1 MTATGRNDDSM
12 IGDPDPSGDDPRAD
26 LRWPTIP
33 AAVADVAARLGDRE
47 AIVDP
52 IDDIADRASSGSG
65 GFRTWT
71 WGDVARETDRAAAA
85 FIAAGIERGDRAAIW
100 APNCAEWVIA
110 LFGLQSAGA
119 VLVPLN
125 TRYKGAEAA
134 DIIERSGARILVTV
148 DGFLGNHYVGMLVG
162 HDLPHLERIVVLR
175 SGPPGV
181 EAAAST
187 EPAVAP
193 STLGATDAAQRP
205 LAAPN
210 PTVGTTSGT
219 VSAAAGE
226 PGPAGGLPTQGWDD
240 FLASGEAVGITAD
253 QVAARRNEVQP
264 TDTADLLFTSG
275 TTGKPKGV
283 ICDHSQVLRT
293 VATWANVVGLDEED
307 RYLAINPF
315 FHSFGYKAGIVA
327 WLTTGC
333 VLVPMPVFD
342 VPEAMRLISEQRI
355 SMIPGPPT
363 LYQTIL
369 NHPDRARLD
378 SSSLRLAVTGA
389 ASVPVSLIEQMRTDL
404 GFDTV
409 ITAYGLTEACGFA
422 TMCRRGDDATTIAT
436 TSGRAMPGIDVRV
449 VDDHNERLPAGE
461 AGEVVVRGYN
471 VMAGYFENP
480 EATAEAID
488 ADGWL
493 HTGDVGVMDE
503 RGYLK
508 ITDRKKDLFISGGFN
523 AYPAEIENLLLG
535 HPQIAQ
541 VAVVGVPD
549 ERLGEVGA
557 AFVVATDGT
566 TPDPDEIIS
575 WARANMANFKVPR
588 IVRVVDALPFNAG
601 GKVMKFELRDQLE
614 REAQR

>member
-1 MTATGRNDDSM
+1 MTGQPVRDS
-12 IGDPDPSGDDPRAD
+12 DDDPRAD

-33 AAVADVAARLGDRE
+33 AVLTDAVGRLGDRE
-47 AIVDP
+47 AIVDQ
-52 IDDIADRASSGSG
+52 DGAG

-71 WGDVARETDRAAAA
+71 WNDVAGETERAAAA
-85 FIAAGIERGDRAAIW
+85 FLAAGIERGDRVAIW
-100 APNCAEWVIA
+100 APNCAEWVVA
-110 LFGLQSAGA
+110 LVGLQSVGA

-134 DIIERSGARILVTV
+134 DIVERSRARILVTV
-148 DGFLGNHYVGMLVG
+148 DGFLGNHYPAMLAG
-162 HDLPHLERIVVLR
+162 HALPHLERIVVLR
-175 SGPPGV
+175 AGDGSGDSD
-181 EAAAST
+181 A
-187 EPAVAP
+187 EP
-193 STLGATDAAQRP
+193 GATV
-205 LAAPN
+205 
-210 PTVGTTSGT
+210 PTETWE
-219 VSAAAGE
+219 A
-226 PGPAGGLPTQGWDD
+226 
-240 FLASGEAVGITAD
+240 FLASGAAAGITAQ
-253 QVAARRNEVQP
+253 QVADRRDRVLP

-275 TTGKPKGV
+275 TTGRPKGV
-283 ICDHSQVLRT
+283 ICNHSQVLRT
-293 VATWANVVGLDEED
+293 VATWANVVGLNQDD

-342 VPEAMRLISEQRI
+342 VPEAMRLIAEQRI

-369 NHPDRARLD
+369 NHPERAALD
-378 SSSLRLAVTGA
+378 SSTLRLAVTGA

-422 TMCRRGDDATTIAT
+422 TMCRRGDDAVTIAT
-436 TSGRAMPGIDVRV
+436 TSGRAMPGIEVQV
-449 VDDHNERLPAGE
+449 VDDDGTSLPPGE
-461 AGEVVVRGYN
+461 AGEVVIRGYN

-480 EATAEAID
+480 EATAETID
-488 ADGWL
+488 TDGWL

-523 AYPAEIENLLLG
+523 AYPAEIENLLLD
-535 HPQIAQ
+535 HPHIAQ

-557 AFVVATDGT
+557 AFVVAATGT
-566 TPDPDEIIS
+566 TPDPAEIVA
-575 WARANMANFKVPR
+575 WAREHMANYKVPR
-588 IVRVVDALPFNAG
+588 TVRVVDALPFNAG
-601 GKVMKFELRDQLE
+601 GKVMKFELREQL
-614 REAQR
+614 AQEESA

>member
-1 MTATGRNDDSM
+1 MTGQPVRDS
-12 IGDPDPSGDDPRAD
+12 DDDPRAD

-33 AAVADVAARLGDRE
+33 AVLTDAAGRLGDRE
-47 AIVDP
+47 AIVDQ
-52 IDDIADRASSGSG
+52 DGAG

-71 WGDVARETDRAAAA
+71 WNDVAGETERAAAA
-85 FIAAGIERGDRAAIW
+85 FLAAGIERGDRVAIW
-100 APNCAEWVIA
+100 APNCAEWVVA
-110 LFGLQSAGA
+110 LVGLQSVGA

-134 DIIERSGARILVTV
+134 DIVERSRARILVTV
-148 DGFLGNHYVGMLVG
+148 DGFLGNHYPAMLAG
-162 HDLPHLERIVVLR
+162 HALPHLERIVVLR
-175 SGPPGV
+175 AGDGSGDSD
-181 EAAAST
+181 A
-187 EPAVAP
+187 EP
-193 STLGATDAAQRP
+193 GATV
-205 LAAPN
+205 
-210 PTVGTTSGT
+210 PTETWE
-219 VSAAAGE
+219 A
-226 PGPAGGLPTQGWDD
+226 
-240 FLASGEAVGITAD
+240 FLASGAAAGITAQ
-253 QVAARRNEVQP
+253 QVADRRDRVLP

-275 TTGKPKGV
+275 TTGRPKGV
-283 ICDHSQVLRT
+283 ICSHSQVLRT
-293 VATWANVVGLDEED
+293 VATWANVVGLNQDD

-342 VPEAMRLISEQRI
+342 VPEAMRLIAEQRI

-369 NHPDRARLD
+369 NHPERAALD
-378 SSSLRLAVTGA
+378 SSTLRLAVTGA

-422 TMCRRGDDATTIAT
+422 TMCRRGDDAVTIAT
-436 TSGRAMPGIDVRV
+436 TSGRAMPGIEVQV
-449 VDDHNERLPAGE
+449 VDDDGTSLPPGE
-461 AGEVVVRGYN
+461 AGEVVIRGYN

-480 EATAEAID
+480 EATAETID
-488 ADGWL
+488 TDGWL
-493 HTGDVGVMDE
+493 HTGDVGVMDD

-523 AYPAEIENLLLG
+523 AYPAEIENLLLD
-535 HPQIAQ
+535 HPHIAQ

-557 AFVVATDGT
+557 AFVVAATGT
-566 TPDPDEIIS
+566 TPDPAEIVA
-575 WARANMANFKVPR
+575 WAREHMANYKVPR
-588 IVRVVDALPFNAG
+588 TVRVVDALPFNAG
-601 GKVMKFELRDQLE
+601 GKVMKFELREQL
-614 REAQR
+614 AQEESA

>member
-1 MTATGRNDDSM
+1 MTGQPVRDS
-12 IGDPDPSGDDPRAD
+12 DDDPRAD

-33 AAVADVAARLGDRE
+33 SVLVDVVGRLGDRE
-47 AIVDP
+47 AIVDQ
-52 IDDIADRASSGSG
+52 DGAG

-71 WGDVARETDRAAAA
+71 WNDVAGETERAAAA
-85 FIAAGIERGDRAAIW
+85 FLAAGIERGDRVAIW
-100 APNCAEWVIA
+100 APNCAEWVVA
-110 LFGLQSAGA
+110 LVGLQSVGA

-134 DIIERSGARILVTV
+134 DIIERSRARILVTV
-148 DGFLGNHYVGMLVG
+148 DGFLGNHYPAMLAG
-162 HDLPHLERIVVLR
+162 HALPHLERIVVLR
-175 SGPPGV
+175 AADGDGDSGAEPGV
-181 EAAAST
+181 TVPTEAWEA
-187 EPAVAP
+187 
-193 STLGATDAAQRP
+193 
-205 LAAPN
+205 
-210 PTVGTTSGT
+210 
-219 VSAAAGE
+219 
-226 PGPAGGLPTQGWDD
+226 
-240 FLASGEAVGITAD
+240 FLASGPAAGVTAQ
-253 QVAARRNEVQP
+253 QVADRRDRVLP

-275 TTGKPKGV
+275 TTGRPKGV
-283 ICDHSQVLRT
+283 ICNHSQVLRT
-293 VATWANVVGLDEED
+293 VATWANVVGLNQDD

-342 VPEAMRLISEQRI
+342 VPEAMRLITEQRI

-369 NHPDRARLD
+369 NHPERAALD
-378 SSSLRLAVTGA
+378 SSTLRLAVTGA

-422 TMCRRGDDATTIAT
+422 TMCRRGDDAVTIAT
-436 TSGRAMPGIDVRV
+436 TSGRAMPGIEVQV
-449 VDDHNERLPAGE
+449 VSDDGTARPPGE
-461 AGEVVVRGYN
+461 AGEVVIRGYN

-480 EATAEAID
+480 EATAETID
-488 ADGWL
+488 TDGWL

-523 AYPAEIENLLLG
+523 AYPAEIENLLLD
-535 HPQIAQ
+535 HPHIAQ

-557 AFVVATDGT
+557 AFVVAATGT
-566 TPDPDEIIS
+566 TPDPAEIVA
-575 WARANMANFKVPR
+575 WAREHMANYKVPR
-588 IVRVVDALPFNAG
+588 TVRVVDALPFNAG
-601 GKVMKFELRDQLE
+601 GKVMKFELREQL
-614 REAQR
+614 AQEESA